1 MKLLRSTQ
9 NTHDNIFCSSSR
21 RISLQNTNKKNYR
34 FLYFIYRKTIIITGI
49 IYSVAFYVVR
59 YYLIYK
65 INDES
70 KNSNIHYKRK
80 KKSFNDFFSTFFS
93 VDFEFLVFSIKKN
106 ILGY

>member
-34 FLYFIYRKTIIITGI
+34 FLYFIYRKTIIIIGI

-80 KKSFNDFFSTFFS
+80 KNVIQRLFLHIFFCRFWISR
-93 VDFEFLVFSIKKN
+93 FL
-106 ILGY
+106 Y